1 MVTSGKVSSA
11 ETQRLPMACA
21 IRMTTAQM
29 ANCRIPTFFG
39 RGGQR
44 LKVVWLN
51 GVSRGRPVGVPG
63 VQIDEDIAR
72 LCTLAGTNNAALL
85 KFVHDSCRPGVA
97 EPQTTL
103 H

>member
-11 ETQRLPMACA
+11 KAQRPPMACA

-29 ANCRIPTFFG
+29 GNCRIPTFFG

-51 GVSRGRPVGVPG
+51 GVSRGRPVGIPRVE
-63 VQIDEDIAR
+63 VNEDIAWLR
-72 LCTLAGTNNAALL
+72 AFAGANDAALL

-97 EPQTTL
+97 KSKTAL